1 MRYKHIKKA
10 TAEVHAEIG
19 GETTVFMATGADTEG
34 RVSIYDSLLPKGNG
48 APLHYHEIDD
58 EIFYV
63 ISGQVEFVAA
73 GETLVGNAGDM
84 IIVGPRVPRK
94 FQALADSHLVVVN
107 APGGPSE
114 GFLRDIMSLEGPPTE
129 IDRKRFIE
137 KYGIHV
143 IEEK

>member
-1 MRYKHIKKA
+1 MRHKHIKKA

-34 RVSIYDSLLPKGNG
+34 RVSIYNSLHPKGNG
-48 APLHYHEIDD
+48 APLHYHKIDD

-114 GFLRDIMSLEGPPTE
+114 
-129 IDRKRFIE
+129 RF
-137 KYGIHV
+137 
-143 IEEK
+143 